1 MGAPMRIDS
10 TTSPTPAP
18 LPSDGAT
25 GVTSAGSA
33 ERTAG
38 KAGEA
43 PRPAPESRF
52 APTVDLARLLEA
64 VRQTPDIRTDVVDAV
79 KARIASGELA
89 TPAAAQETAAA
100 LYNSL
105 DG

>member
-1 MGAPMRIDS
+1 MRIDS

-18 LPSDGAT
+18 LPSDVAT
-25 GVTSAGSA
+25 GVISAGST

-38 KAGEA
+38 KAAEA
-43 PRPAPESRF
+43 PRPVPESRY

-64 VRQTPDIRTDVVDAV
+64 VRQTPDIRTDVVDGV
-79 KARIASGELA
+79 KVRIASGELA